1 MPRSFSINLDGGS
14 LTAAVTTVLEFT
26 APATKSV
33 IVTRAWLSQRSNTT
47 SAQQA
52 VQILRRSTA
61 STAVASGTLS
71 NSPMDAGDSAFG
83 GTSRQLATVLG
94 TAGAILYAD
103 SFNWQNGWL
112 WLPVPEERIIVAG
125 AGILSLHLPVAP
137 AALTISCGFDIIE
150 LG

>member
-1 MPRSFSINLDGGS
+1 MRAYALTVDGGT
-14 LTAAVTTVLEFT
+14 LTAAITTLIEFT

-33 IVTRAWLSQRSNTT
+33 LVTRAWISQRSNTT

-61 STAVASGTLS
+61 STNVGTALT
-71 NSPMDAGDSAFG
+71 NPLDAGDTAFG
-83 GTSRQLATVLG
+83 GTARALATVLG
-94 TAGAILYAD
+94 TAGAVLVPD

-112 WLPVPEERIIVAG
+112 WLPVPEERIIVPG
-125 AGILSLHLPVAP
+125 GGFLSLHLPVAP
-137 AALTISCGFDIIE
+137 AALTISCGFDVIE